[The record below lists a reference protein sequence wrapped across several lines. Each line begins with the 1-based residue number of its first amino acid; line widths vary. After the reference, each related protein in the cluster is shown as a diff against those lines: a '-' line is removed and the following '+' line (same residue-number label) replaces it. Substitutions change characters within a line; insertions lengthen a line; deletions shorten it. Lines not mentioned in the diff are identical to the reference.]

1 MSKRKKLTDEKKSKM
16 PTLEEIRE
24 SVSGRTIRL
33 DEQDFKFFNFLGDT
47 FQLPMKDVIK
57 KIINASVTNTDFLKE
72 IEEKADFSSDKADYI
87 LQKVEKK
94 IETED
99 MEELALKFG
108 NNRSDYGNYIED
120 SFNYLMNK
128 VEKSLKEEET
138 TLTAIAL
145 MKIYPDKIRN
155 TYNDFYSK
163 ISHYG
168 NVNLCTLDIEF
179 LTALAWLED
188 EQLFLTT
195 LPYKEYPEIREK
207 LQAEVNN
214 FKESFFYFD
223 QYVIGEYTFNI
234 IEEQMDHY
242 NIKSIYTYIQKMKNR
257 IDEIPNIQ
265 VQDLV
270 QCYKNTLNYS
280 KKILFEM

>member
-1 MSKRKKLTDEKKSKM
+1 MSKRKKITEEKKSKM

-33 DEQDFKFFNFLGDT
+33 DEQDFKFFNFLSDT
-47 FQLPMKDVIK
+47 FQLSMKDVIK
-57 KIINASVTNTDFLKE
+57 TVINASVANTDFLKE
-72 IEEKADFSSDKADYI
+72 IEEKSNFSADKADYI
-87 LQKVEKK
+87 LQKVEKE

-99 MEELALKFG
+99 IEKLALEFS
-108 NNRSDYGNYIED
+108 SDGDEYENYIQK
-120 SFNYLMNK
+120 SFNYFM
-128 VEKSLKEEET
+128 EKNEKYLEEEET
-138 TLTAIAL
+138 ALTATAL

-155 TYNDFYSK
+155 KFNDFYSK
-163 ISHYG
+163 ISIYG

-188 EQLFLTT
+188 DQLFLTT

-207 LQAEVNN
+207 LQTELNN
-214 FKESFFYFD
+214 FKEAFFYFD

-234 IEEQMDHY
+234 IEEEMDHY
-242 NIKSIYTYIQKMKNR
+242 NIKSIYTYLQKMKNR

-270 QCYKNTLNYS
+270 QCYKNTLSYS